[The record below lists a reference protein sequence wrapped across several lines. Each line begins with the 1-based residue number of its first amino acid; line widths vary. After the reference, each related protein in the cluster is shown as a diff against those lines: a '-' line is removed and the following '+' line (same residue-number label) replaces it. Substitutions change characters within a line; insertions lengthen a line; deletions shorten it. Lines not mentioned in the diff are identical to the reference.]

1 MRGRAGDPP
10 RSPTMKLIGLA
21 SKNPVKAA
29 AALLGFQRMF
39 PEEEF
44 EVRSVPV
51 SSGVGHQPL
60 SDDETLRGA
69 LGRAQQARSVVADAD
84 YWVGIEG
91 GVEDK
96 AIKMAAFA
104 WVVILSLD
112 GGVGKGRTGTF
123 FLPEA
128 VAELVREGKELGE
141 ADDIVFSQVNSKQ
154 DQGAVGLLTAN
165 VVDRT
170 QLYAHAVILALIP
183 FKNRPLYG
191 LACTDV

>member
-1 MRGRAGDPP
+1 
-10 RSPTMKLIGLA
+10 MKLIGLA
-21 SKNPVKAA
+21 SKNPVKGA

-39 PEEEF
+39 AEEEF
-44 EVRSVPV
+44 EIRSVSV

-69 LGRAQQARSVVADAD
+69 LCRAQQARSVLPDAD

-91 GVEDK
+91 GVEGQ
-96 AIKMAAFA
+96 AMEMAAFA

-128 VAELVREGKELGE
+128 VAELVRQGKELGE

-154 DQGAVGLLTAN
+154 DRGAVGLLTAN

-191 LACTDV
+191 PAPGERSCMR

>member
-1 MRGRAGDPP
+1 ME
-10 RSPTMKLIGLA
+10 LIGLA

-96 AIKMAAFA
+96 AIEMAAFA

>member
-1 MRGRAGDPP
+1 
-10 RSPTMKLIGLA
+10 MKVIGLA
-21 SKNPVKAA
+21 SKNPVKVA

-39 PEEEF
+39 AEEKF

-51 SSGVGHQPL
+51 SSGVAHQPQ

-69 LGRAQQARSVVADAD
+69 LGRAQQAQSLLADAD

-91 GVEDK
+91 GVEDQ
-96 AIKMAAFA
+96 ATEMAAFA
-104 WVVILSLD
+104 WVVILSVN

-128 VAELVREGKELGE
+128 VAELVRRGKELGE
-141 ADDIVFSQVNSKQ
+141 ADDIVFSQANSKQ
-154 DQGAVGLLTAN
+154 DQGAIGLLTDN

-183 FKNRPLYG
+183 FKNRMLYG
-191 LACTDV
+191 PGRTA